1 MTRSALILSLFTC
14 CASIAAQ
21 TRVVTLIASVNTP
34 TGIATDPAGN
44 LYVSAAGNNAV
55 LPRDASSQQVSIPIH
70 TAGGRLVAVDRFGDG
85 YFPESFGS
93 NALTEGDSVTH
104 STTAPIQTMQTI

>member
-55 LPRDASSQQVSIPIH
+55 LRRDASSQQVSIPIH
-70 TAGGRLVAVDRFGDG
+70 AAGARLVALDRFRDV
-85 YFPESFGS
+85 YFQESFGS
-93 NALTEGDSVTH
+93 NSVQKGNAVTP
-104 STTAPIQTMQTI
+104 STTTLIH

>member
-21 TRVVTLIASVNTP
+21 TRVLTLVASVNTP

-44 LYVSAAGNNAV
+44 LYVSAAGNGAV
-55 LPRDASSQQVSIPIH
+55 LRRDASSQQVSIPIH
-70 TAGGRLVAVDRFGDG
+70 ALGANLVAADRFGNV
-85 YFPESFGS
+85 YFQESFGS
-93 NALTEGDSVTH
+93 NPVKKV
-104 STTAPIQTMQTI
+104 